1 MAVADSLTSM
11 EAEDRITL
19 EIYEAGDDLAGPD
32 ASFKREVGEYTRAD
46 PMETLRGLSRAT
58 GIPVGALARYALVKW
73 AAEGSEALLALGPRA
88 VERLWDVV
96 AEAEA
101 AGTDEARLDAFH
113 VLRQMISWLHEPL
126 R

>member
-1 MAVADSLTSM
+1 M